1 MRFFL
6 ILSYKSVLFIKLYI
20 KSEKNYIS
28 VLNNVLFSFH
38 AYDALFSCGCK
49 ASVVEKI
56 LIVDYLRLDEATLE
70 VSMYLAGCCGAF
82 VPFFIVHARHSSS
95 PAVRKEISPRSE

>member
-1 MRFFL
+1 MQ
-6 ILSYKSVLFIKLYI
+6 YTQIKI
-20 KSEKNYIS
+20 KPRKS

-56 LIVDYLRLDEATLE
+56 GNTSRTMKFEARKVIVSRPDISASAADVLAEPVVVCRAHGTCVTPKDCQRLPIE
-70 VSMYLAGCCGAF
+70 
-82 VPFFIVHARHSSS
+82 
-95 PAVRKEISPRSE
+95 K

>member
-38 AYDALFSCGCK
+38 AYDTLFSCGCK
-49 ASVVEKI
+49 ASVVKKI

-70 VSMYLAGCCGAF
+70 ISMYLAGCLWCLCTF
-82 VPFFIVHARHSSS
+82 LYS
-95 PAVRKEISPRSE
+95 PCTALILSCCEEGNKSEK